1 MPLAFISYPGCIRH
15 EMSTCHPEY
24 PEFLS
29 RIHFF
34 LERRYVFSPLAR
46 IVAAHIKAL
55 IGAD

>member
-1 MPLAFISYPGCIRH
+1 
-15 EMSTCHPEY
+15 MSTCYPKY
-24 PEFLS
+24 PECSS

>member
-1 MPLAFISYPGCIRH
+1 MPLAFISYPDCICH

-29 RIHFF
+29 RIIFVF
-34 LERRYVFSPLAR
+34 ERRNVLSPLAR
-46 IVAAHIKAL
+46 RVVAHIKVL